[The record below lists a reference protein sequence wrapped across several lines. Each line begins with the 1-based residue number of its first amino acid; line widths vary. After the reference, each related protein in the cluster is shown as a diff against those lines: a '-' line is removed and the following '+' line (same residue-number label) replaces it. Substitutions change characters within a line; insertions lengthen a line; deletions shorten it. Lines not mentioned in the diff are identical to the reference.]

1 MTYKL
6 TFKEEALKEWGT
18 LDAGVREQ
26 FKKKLKERLVSP
38 IVKSS
43 RLRGMKNCYKIKLR
57 SAGFRLVYQVREREL
72 LVSVVAV
79 GKRER
84 NAIYKAAVKRI

>member
-6 TFKEEALKEWGT
+6 TFKEEALKEWGA

-57 SAGFRLVYQVREREL
+57 SAGFRLVYQVRDREL

-84 NAIYKAAVKRI
+84 NAIYKAAVKRM